1 MNVLSKPKETLTIS
15 RQRSVLLSHEDS
27 ITRWSQAIRAVDK
40 KKSNKSSS
48 SKDIHAV
55 KDMINDKPVAN
66 IPSKL
71 STRKRSR
78 SSKGMDYDEHC
89 DNDSDEDYIPWW
101 KSYEW
106 VDYIFELKYVRFCA
120 W

>member
-55 KDMINDKPVAN
+55 KDMIKDKPVAK
-66 IPSKL
+66 IIMFSFL
-71 STRKRSR
+71 FL
-78 SSKGMDYDEHC
+78 G
-89 DNDSDEDYIPWW
+89 
-101 KSYEW
+101 
-106 VDYIFELKYVRFCA
+106 VLFVFYVIVCMKD
-120 W
+120 